1 VPDTI
6 LAVGEG
12 LYELGFD
19 GPLVREGFGG
29 DAANTAV
36 MAARMGVP
44 ARIVGRV
51 GDDELGRRLIAFWSS
66 CGVAVDDIVVDPVR
80 YTGIYVNRSGADGAH
95 RFDYHRSG
103 SAGSALTVDDV
114 ARVDTRG
121 VAFTHFTGVGLSV
134 SDSSADA
141 CEALARNAAG
151 LVSFAA
157 NVRPRLAP
165 DHARLRAAAAG
176 ANVVF
181 LSTEDAALLYGG
193 VDAAL
198 DALTGAELV
207 VTDGARRASVRAG
220 GERFDVDPPEVEVV
234 DSAGAGDALA
244 GAYLAARVRGEQPH
258 VALAQGVKA
267 GALSCRAWG
276 CAASYPAGDE
286 VVAEEEIEA

>member
-1 VPDTI
+1 MAETI

-12 LYELGFD
+12 LYELGLD

-36 MAARMGVP
+36 MAARMGVA
-44 ARIVGRV
+44 ARLVGRV
-51 GDDELGRRLIAFWSS
+51 GDDELGRRLLAFWASR
-66 CGVAVDDIVVDPVR
+66 GVIVDDVVVDPIR
-80 YTGIYVNRSGADGAH
+80 YTGIYVNRRGADGAH

-114 ARVDTRG
+114 ARVDRRR

-134 SDSSADA
+134 SESSADA
-141 CEALARNAAG
+141 CEALACGPAG

-181 LSTEDAALLYGG
+181 LSVEDAALLYGD
-193 VDAAL
+193 VDSAA
-198 DALTGAELV
+198 DALAGAELV
-207 VTDGARRASVRAG
+207 VTDGGRRASVQAR
-220 GERFDVDPPEVEVV
+220 GERFDVDPPKVEVV

-244 GAYLAARVRGEQPH
+244 GAYLAARIRGEPPQ
-258 VALAQGVKA
+258 VALTQGVTA
-267 GALSCRAWG
+267 GALSCRAPG
-276 CAASYPAGDE
+276 CAASYPTRAEVLAGE
-286 VVAEEEIEA
+286 AIEA